1 MSRLDRIT
9 PERAAAVGPFLS
21 QTAPKPEF
29 GDVLAQCLIHAASLL
44 GATVG
49 RAALDGARGDGND
62 RAIAVQAILSA
73 AENAGLQAGFGAW
86 PLKRF
91 DAALTP
97 AILILRDGGAVVLE
111 TVTRDGTLVIH
122 DPALGKGA
130 GEIAADRLARSYDG
144 HAIILRRAHVA
155 DRDAPPEGH
164 WFGAA
169 LATNR
174 WTYAQVML
182 AAVLANVLGL
192 ATSVFIMAV
201 YDRVL
206 PNEAVESLI
215 ALTSGVV
222 LALLFDFV
230 VKTLRAG
237 FIDRAGERADRMV
250 GRRLFD
256 QVVDL
261 RMSARGGSTGALA
274 STLRDF
280 ETLRDFFTSATLV
293 ALVDLPFAALFIG
306 VIFLVGGPLALIPA
320 LAVPLVLFVGLA
332 VQPFL
337 RRHAEG
343 KLAEGQ
349 GKQSVLVETLAGI
362 ETVKTTG
369 AAPVMRARWED
380 AVARQ
385 SQQGTRAR
393 MLTQFAMNVTGFAQ
407 QGAQVLIVFYGVF
420 LVTAG
425 SVSMGALI
433 ASVILTGRALAPL
446 AQLSQTLARLAEVR
460 GAYRNLDTL
469 MKGGRDRPPGRRWMA
484 RPKLEGAICLD
495 AVDFAYP
502 GQGGVALHG
511 VSLSILPGERV
522 AILGR
527 AGSGKSTLAR
537 LILGLYAPDRGT
549 IRIDGADIAQIDP
562 GDLRRNIGTVLQDVC
577 LFSGTIRDNIAIGH
591 PRAEDPDIRHA
602 ARVAGAC
609 GFIAAHPEGYEQ
621 MLGER
626 GEGLSGGQ
634 KQTIALARALVGRP
648 PVLLLDEPTSAMDV
662 ETEATVISRL
672 RAEAAG
678 RTLVLVTH
686 RPALLDLV
694 DRVIVLEGGRI
705 AFDGSPAALMD
716 HAKAGGNRHAR

>member
-1 MSRLDRIT
+1 M
-9 PERAAAVGPFLS
+9 
-21 QTAPKPEF
+21 
-29 GDVLAQCLIHAASLL
+29 
-44 GATVG
+44 
-49 RAALDGARGDGND
+49 
-62 RAIAVQAILSA
+62 AILL
-73 AENAGLQAGFGAW
+73 AEKPLDPPVFLAPLAGITDLPFRNLVSGFGAG
-86 PLKRF
+86 L
-91 DAALTP
+91 
-97 AILILRDGGAVVLE
+97 VVSE
-111 TVTRDGTLVIH
+111 MVASQEMVEAKASVR
-122 DPALGKGA
+122 ARAELG
-130 GEIAADRLARSYDG
+130 
-144 HAIILRRAHVA
+144 
-155 DRDAPPEGH
+155 
-164 WFGAA
+164 FG
-169 LATNR
+169 LDNT
-174 WTYAQVML
+174 
-182 AAVLANVLGL
+182 
-192 ATSVFIMAV
+192 
-201 YDRVL
+201 
-206 PNEAVESLI
+206 
-215 ALTSGVV
+215 
-222 LALLFDFV
+222 
-230 VKTLRAG
+230 
-237 FIDRAGERADRMV
+237 
-250 GRRLFD
+250 
-256 QVVDL
+256 
-261 RMSARGGSTGALA
+261 
-274 STLRDF
+274 
-280 ETLRDFFTSATLV
+280 
-293 ALVDLPFAALFIG
+293 
-306 VIFLVGGPLALIPA
+306 
-320 LAVPLVLFVGLA
+320 A
-332 VQPFL
+332 VQL
-337 RRHAEG
+337 AGREAHWMAEAA

-502 GQGGVALHG
+502 GQGGAALHG

-591 PRAEDPDIRHA
+591 PCAEDPDIRHA

-634 KQTIALARALVGRP
+634 KQAIALARALVGRP